1 MIGDTLQYRVLSV
14 GWLVFKVQA
23 RHEVVEQPTG
33 KHGDA
38 DVRSLPSLSI
48 EWNGTWLDRLEPVA
62 SVLCCTGAAKS
73 QEGWV
78 QRCWP
83 LIPFVEVTAGGI
95 DLPDLQES
103 VRHWS
108 STVVEH
114 AADHDDALANR
125 LATS

>member
-78 QRCWP
+78 QRRWS
-83 LIPFVEVTAGGI
+83 LIRRVVVAAMCI
-95 DLPDLQES
+95 RLPDFDQRVGYWYPIAIENMPF
-103 VRHWS
+103 
-108 STVVEH
+108 
-114 AADHDDALANR
+114 DANALTGSLR
-125 LATS
+125 LD